1 MVGSSDSYTVL
12 KSKLENLPENVVLIG
27 SHTQMDSRKE
37 KVEIYTFDSWIFC
50 NFRVLILMFGIL
62 IWLKPCLQTKIL

>member
-37 KVEIYTFDSWIFC
+37 KVEIYTFDSVGF
-50 NFRVLILMFGIL
+50 FVILGY
-62 IWLKPCLQTKIL
+62 